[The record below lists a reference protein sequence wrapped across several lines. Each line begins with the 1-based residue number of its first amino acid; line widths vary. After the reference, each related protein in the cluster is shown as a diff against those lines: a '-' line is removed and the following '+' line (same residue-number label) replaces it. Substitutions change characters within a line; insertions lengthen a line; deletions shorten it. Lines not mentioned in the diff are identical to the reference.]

1 MHPLAPRQ
9 RNSSGKK
16 PSNLSPS
23 VLLVNKRQAPLEKHG
38 KDTREA
44 TGGVAEVCSFQ
55 LGMEPSHYLGR
66 DSNKKNI
73 SSVHPI
79 KWILST
85 YSVQVKSQHRIRS
98 GSAKVDKAPLS
109 VQVRRGRKSKDLRR
123 TLIARIPF
131 CAVEP
136 CFCLRECFDELLGMK
151 VGMRV
156 ASEDHLKTDSQ
167 RGQGEPDGCQRSGQ
181 GN

>member
-23 VLLVNKRQAPLEKHG
+23 VLLVNKRQAPLENHG

-44 TGGVAEVCSFQ
+44 TEGVAEVYSFQ
-55 LGMEPSHYLGR
+55 LGMESSDYLGR

-85 YSVQVKSQHRIRS
+85 YSV
-98 GSAKVDKAPLS
+98 
-109 VQVRRGRKSKDLRR
+109 
-123 TLIARIPF
+123 
-131 CAVEP
+131 
-136 CFCLRECFDELLGMK
+136 
-151 VGMRV
+151 
-156 ASEDHLKTDSQ
+156 
-167 RGQGEPDGCQRSGQ
+167 
-181 GN
+181 